1 MYTATLLGAELYYV
15 FWFFFIYCF
24 LGVIVEMVFCY
35 AQEGIIESRVGL
47 LYLPLSPIYGF
58 GGVLLTLFLL
68 PYIQEP
74 VLMFFVGILVGTV
87 LEYVASFVM
96 EKLFHTVFWDYSAKP
111 LNLHGRICLQYSFY
125 WGLLSIL
132 LLYVLGGWTKAFVD
146 LFPRSAG
153 GAIVTI
159 LLVLATLSAVLT
171 LATFT
176 RLRHRVAALHAAQ
189 TGTPLALSTAP
200 FWRLVDRLVP
210 DPVLINTFPRM
221 SLVTEYCEL
230 AGLERKWI
238 RIDAHLGRPSA
249 LRRRM
254 QARALGSSGASG
266 A

>member
-1 MYTATLLGAELYYV
+1 MYTATPLGAELYYV

-35 AQEGIIESRVGL
+35 AREGVIESRVGL

-68 PYIQEP
+68 PYIKEP

-96 EKLFHTVFWDYSAKP
+96 EKLFHTVFWDYSDKP
-111 LNLHGRICLQYSFY
+111 LNLHGRVCLQYSFY

-132 LLYVLGGWTKAFVD
+132 LLYVLGDWTKAFVD
-146 LFPRSAG
+146 LFPRSTG
-153 GAIVTI
+153 VAIVTI
-159 LLVLATLSAVLT
+159 MLVLAVLSTVLT
-171 LATFT
+171 LAAFT
-176 RLRHRVAALHAAQ
+176 RLRQRVAALHAASG
-189 TGTPLALSTAP
+189 GTPSAVSASR

-230 AGLERKWI
+230 AGLQRKWI

-249 LRRRM
+249 LHRRM
-254 QARALGSSGASG
+254 RARALGETGTNGA
-266 A
+266 